1 MRKAPQDGSDPKL
14 RACGPAPSECKPGGH
29 LFDDQTE
36 EGPAP
41 PLSDWPLHSYL
52 ELGALPSAVPCAR
65 LHTKQVLW
73 EWGVQAL
80 IDPAELIV
88 SELVT
93 NGIRASEGLNG
104 SRYGGHWTPGAPPL
118 RLCLHGQQRQI
129 AIQVWDANDRLPIQ
143 QVKDLDAEGGRGL
156 VLVECLSEAW
166 GAYKAKA
173 SSGKVVWAVVVEAP
187 NPKDL

>member
-1 MRKAPQDGSDPKL
+1 MTADGTGIPHQVVETVVPHGSARQEGHHRGALPMSKAPRDRTDPKL
-14 RACGPAPSECKPGGH
+14 GTPRSAPSECEPDGH
-29 LFDDQTE
+29 LSDDQIE

-41 PLSDWPLHSYL
+41 QLSDWPLRSHL

-93 NGIRASEGLNG
+93 TALYASGGL
-104 SRYGGHWTPGAPPL
+104 L
-118 RLCLHGQQRQI
+118 RS
-129 AIQVWDANDRLPIQ
+129 A
-143 QVKDLDAEGGRGL
+143 
-156 VLVECLSEAW
+156 
-166 GAYKAKA
+166 
-173 SSGKVVWAVVVEAP
+173 
-187 NPKDL
+187 